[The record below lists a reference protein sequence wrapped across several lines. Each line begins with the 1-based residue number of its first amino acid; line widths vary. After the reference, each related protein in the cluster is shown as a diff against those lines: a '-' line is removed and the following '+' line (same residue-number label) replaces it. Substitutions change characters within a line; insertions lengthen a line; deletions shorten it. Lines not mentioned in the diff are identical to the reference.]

1 MNHVAEPLILPEATA
16 LPARSGGRVHP
27 TAIIAPGAR
36 VADDAEIGPWCM
48 VGPDVVIGA
57 GVRLVSHVVV
67 DGDTTLGAGVVVYPF
82 CTVGLPPQDLKYRG
96 EPTRTVIGPR
106 TQLREHCTIHRGTVT
121 GSGVTQVGA
130 DCLLMAV
137 VHVAHDCVLGDGV
150 IVANNVV
157 MGGHVSIGD
166 GAVIGGA
173 TALHQ
178 FVRVGRA
185 AMVGGASGV
194 EADVIPFGTV
204 LGNRARLTGL
214 NVVGLKRRG
223 VDRAGLH
230 RLRAAFRLLFTAG
243 EDGTAVFA
251 QRLAEARPMADD
263 ALVAEL
269 LAFIDVPSR
278 RGLVRTAART
288 EDDIG

>member
-1 MNHVAEPLILPEATA
+1 
-16 LPARSGGRVHP
+16 
-27 TAIIAPGAR
+27 
-36 VADDAEIGPWCM
+36 
-48 VGPDVVIGA
+48 
-57 GVRLVSHVVV
+57 LVSHVVV
-67 DGDTTLGAGVVVYPF
+67 DGDTMIGADAVLYPF

-96 EPTRTVIGPR
+96 EPTRTVVGAR
-106 TQLREHCTIHRGTVT
+106 TQIREHCTIHRGTVT

-137 VHVAHDCVLGDGV
+137 VHVAHDCALGDGV

-157 MGGHVSIGD
+157 MGGHVTIGD

-178 FVRVGRA
+178 FVRIGRA

-194 EADVIPFGTV
+194 EADVIPFGTA

-214 NVVGLKRRG
+214 NMVGLKRRG

-230 RLRAAFRLLFTAG
+230 RLRAAFRLLFATDG
-243 EDGTAVFA
+243 ETNAVFA
-251 QRLAEARPMADD
+251 ARLAQARTLADD
-263 ALVAEL
+263 PLVAEM

-278 RGLVRTAART
+278 RGLVHSSARVE
-288 EDDIG
+288 EDLG

>member
-1 MNHVAEPLILPEATA
+1 MDHIAEPILATKLA
-16 LPARSGGRVHP
+16 SGFIHP
-27 TAIIAPGAR
+27 TALIAAGAR
-36 VADDAEIGPWCM
+36 VADDASIGPWC
-48 VGPDVVIGA
+48 VIGPDVTIEPGVRLISHVVADGHTVIGA
-57 GVRLVSHVVV
+57 GAVL
-67 DGDTTLGAGVVVYPF
+67 YPF
-82 CTVGLPPQDLKYRG
+82 CTVGLAPQDLKYKG

-106 TQLREHCTIHRGTVT
+106 TQIREHCTVHRGTVT
-121 GSGVTQVGA
+121 GSGITRVGA

-137 VHVAHDCVLGDGV
+137 VHVAHDCDLGDGV

-157 MGGHVSIGD
+157 MGGHVTIGD

-178 FVRVGRA
+178 FVRIGRA

-230 RLRAAFRLLFTAG
+230 RLRAAFRLLFADGG
-243 EDGTAVFA
+243 EGGAVFA
-251 QRLAEARPMADD
+251 ARLSEARAMADD
-263 ALVAEL
+263 PLVAEM

-278 RGLVRTAART
+278 RGLVRTGAIRAD
-288 EDDIG
+288 EESS

>member
-1 MNHVAEPLILPEATA
+1 MDHASDPVIEPAPEATG
-16 LPARSGGRVHP
+16 PGVHP
-27 TAIIAPGAR
+27 TAIVSPGAR
-36 VADDAEIGPWCM
+36 LADGVQVGPWCS
-48 VGPDVVIGA
+48 VGPEVVLEE
-57 GVRLVSHVVV
+57 GVRLMSHVVV
-67 DGDTTLGAGVVVYPF
+67 DGDTTIGAGVVVYPF
-82 CTVGLPPQDLKYRG
+82 CTVGLAPQDLKYRG

-106 TQLREHCTIHRGTVT
+106 TQLREHCTVHRGTVT
-121 GSGVTQVGA
+121 GSGVTRVGA

-137 VHVAHDCVLGDGV
+137 VHVAHDCELGDGV

-157 MGGHVSIGD
+157 MGGHVSIGA

-178 FVRVGRA
+178 FVRIGRA

-230 RLRAAFRLLFTAG
+230 RLRMAFRLLFAA
-243 EDGTAVFA
+243 DGDPGHVFA
-251 QRLAEARPMADD
+251 QRLEQARTMADD
-263 ALVAEL
+263 PLVAEL
-269 LAFIDVPSR
+269 LAFVDAPSR
-278 RGLVRTAART
+278 RGLVRSVATGDEAA
-288 EDDIG
+288 

>member
-1 MNHVAEPLILPEATA
+1 MDHVTHDTMP
-16 LPARSGGRVHP
+16 PAPAVQGVHP
-27 TAIIAPGAR
+27 TALIAPGAR
-36 VADDAEIGPWCM
+36 IAADAVIGPWCS
-48 VGPDVVIGA
+48 VGPDVVIEP
-57 GVRLVSHVVV
+57 GVRLVSHVVL
-67 DGDTTLGAGVVVYPF
+67 DGDTLIGEGAKIYPF

-121 GSGVTQVGA
+121 GSGVTRVGA

-137 VHVAHDCVLGDGV
+137 VHVAHDCELGDGV

-157 MGGHVSIGD
+157 MGGHVAIGA

-178 FVRVGRA
+178 FVRIGRA

-194 EADVIPFGTV
+194 EADVVPFGTV
-204 LGNRARLTGL
+204 LGNRARLTGM

-230 RLRAAFRLLFTAG
+230 RLRAAFRLLFASGEGAG
-243 EDGTAVFA
+243 AVFA
-251 QRLAEARPMADD
+251 RRLEQARAMADD
-263 ALVAEL
+263 PLVAEL
-269 LAFIDVPSR
+269 LAFIDQPSR
-278 RGLVRTAART
+278 RGLVRGTAVL
-288 EDDIG
+288 DDDQG

>member
-1 MNHVAEPLILPEATA
+1 MDPVAGAVARPVLR
-16 LPARSGGRVHP
+16 PAGQAGGSVHP
-27 TAIIAPGAR
+27 TALIAPGAR
-36 VADDAEIGPWCM
+36 VAADASVGPWCT
-48 VGPDVVIGA
+48 VGPQAVIEA

-67 DGDTTLGAGVVVYPF
+67 DGDTTIGAGAVVYPF
-82 CTVGLPPQDLKYRG
+82 CTVGLAPQDLKYRG

-106 TQLREHCTIHRGTVT
+106 TQLREHCTVHRGTVT
-121 GSGVTQVGA
+121 GSGVTRVGA

-137 VHVAHDCVLGDGV
+137 VHVAHDCALGDGV

-157 MGGHVSIGD
+157 MGGHVTIGD

-223 VDRAGLH
+223 IDSAGLH
-230 RLRAAFRLLFTAG
+230 RLRAAFKLLFVESEAWTQ
-243 EDGTAVFA
+243 VFA
-251 QRLAEARPMADD
+251 ARLAAARAMADD
-263 ALVAEL
+263 PLVAEL
-269 LAFIDVPSR
+269 IGFIDAPSR
-278 RGLVRTAART
+278 RGLVRSSASKA
-288 EDDIG
+288 DDGS

>member
-1 MNHVAEPLILPEATA
+1 MHQIVETLTK
-16 LPARSGGRVHP
+16 PARRVHP
-27 TAIIAPGAR
+27 TALVAEGAEIAPG
-36 VADDAEIGPWCM
+36 VEIGPWCT
-48 VGPDVVIGA
+48 VGPDVVLEE
-57 GVRLVSHVVV
+57 GVRLISHVVV
-67 DGDTTLGAGVVVYPF
+67 DGHTTIGADAVVYPF
-82 CTVGLPPQDLKYRG
+82 CTVGMAPQDLKYRG

-121 GSGVTQVGA
+121 GSGITRVGA

-137 VHVAHDCVLGDGV
+137 VHVAHDCDLGDGV

-157 MGGHVSIGD
+157 MGGHVTIGA

-178 FVRVGRA
+178 FVRIGRG
-185 AMVGGASGV
+185 AMIGGASGV
-194 EADVIPFGTV
+194 EADVVPFGTV

-230 RLRAAFRLLFTAG
+230 RLRAAFRLLFAETDESG
-243 EDGTAVFA
+243 LVFA
-251 QRLAEARPMADD
+251 ARLAEAR
-263 ALVAEL
+263 ALPEDPLVREML
-269 LAFIDVPSR
+269 DFIDQPSR
-278 RGLVRTAART
+278 RGLVRSAARVEET
-288 EDDIG
+288 G

>member
-1 MNHVAEPLILPEATA
+1 MDTLLELPTK
-16 LPARSGGRVHP
+16 GGVHP
-27 TAIIAPGAR
+27 TAIVAAGAR
-36 VADDAEIGPWCM
+36 IADDAEIGPWCS
-48 VGPDVVIGA
+48 V
-57 GVRLVSHVVV
+57 
-67 DGDTTLGAGVVVYPF
+67 GAGVVIEPGVRLISHVVADGDTHIGAGAVLYPF

-106 TQLREHCTIHRGTVT
+106 TQIREHCTIHRGTVT
-121 GSGVTQVGA
+121 GTGITRVGA

-137 VHVAHDCVLGDGV
+137 VHVAHDCDLGDGV

-157 MGGHVSIGD
+157 MGGHVTIGD

-178 FVRVGRA
+178 FVRIGRA

-194 EADVIPFGTV
+194 EADVVPFGTV

-230 RLRAAFRLLFTAG
+230 RLRAAFRLLFAADHESG
-243 EDGTAVFA
+243 QVFA
-251 QRLAEARPMADD
+251 VRLEEARHLAEDP
-263 ALVAEL
+263 LVAEM

-278 RGLVRTAART
+278 RGLVRSTARL
-288 EDDIG
+288 DDEVG

>member
-1 MNHVAEPLILPEATA
+1 
-16 LPARSGGRVHP
+16 
-27 TAIIAPGAR
+27 
-36 VADDAEIGPWCM
+36 
-48 VGPDVVIGA
+48 
-57 GVRLVSHVVV
+57 VVV
-67 DGDTTLGAGVVVYPF
+67 DGATEIGAGAVIYPF

-106 TQLREHCTIHRGTVT
+106 TQLREHCTVHRGTVT
-121 GSGVTQVGA
+121 GSGVTRVGA

-137 VHVAHDCVLGDGV
+137 VHVAHDCELGDGV

-157 MGGHVSIGD
+157 MGGHVTIGD

-178 FVRVGRA
+178 FVRIGRA

-194 EADVIPFGTV
+194 EADVVPFGTV

-230 RLRAAFRLLFTAG
+230 RLRAAFRLLFAADEG
-243 EDGTAVFA
+243 GPVFA
-251 QRLAEARPMADD
+251 RRLEEARGLADD

-278 RGLVRTAART
+278 RGLVRGTAVT
-288 EDDIG
+288 VGDEG